1 MKKQRVETPPCL
13 TLSVSLWFELIL
25 KPHVDNLE
33 DLISF
38 KRLSK
43 AFAAYSYLN
52 AWIKRKEEM
61 AFGGG
66 IEQIYW
72 NRYAGVEM
80 TFEAEDRFMQW
91 HPDKLILFVSYKPKE
106 RIMDDNKKLLG
117 IYHCKEYLIKVA
129 IQTILVLSR
138 RYGRGYWKPAWN
150 GQKYC
155 FQENLAIVYVQGVEL
170 EII

>member
-1 MKKQRVETPPCL
+1 MKKQRVETPSCL

-43 AFAAYSYLN
+43 AFAAYTYLN
-52 AWIKRKEEM
+52 EWIKRKEEM

-66 IEQIYW
+66 IEKKYW
-72 NRYAGVEM
+72 NRYAQTEM
-80 TFEAEDRFMQW
+80 TFEAEDRFMEW
-91 HPDKLILFVSYKPKE
+91 HPDKLILFVSYKPRE
-106 RIMDDNKKLLG
+106 RAVEDNKKLLG
-117 IYHCKEYLIKVA
+117 IYHCKEYLLRIA
-129 IQTILVLSR
+129 TQTINTLAR
-138 RYGRGYWKPAWN
+138 RYGKGYWKPAWN

-155 FQENLAIVYVQGVEL
+155 FQENLAIVYVQGVDFSK
-170 EII
+170 I